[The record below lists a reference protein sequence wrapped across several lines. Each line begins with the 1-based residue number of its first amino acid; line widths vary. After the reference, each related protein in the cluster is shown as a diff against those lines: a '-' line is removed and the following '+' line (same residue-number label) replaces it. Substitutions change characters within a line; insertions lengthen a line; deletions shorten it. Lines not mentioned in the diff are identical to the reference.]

1 MDPRFQ
7 PSRRGAGSP
16 RCLVARHGRCTGRL
30 SAPHHAQRAFAL
42 AFLYPLT
49 RENDTMPVDAI
60 GSILNQADTTVTRQ
74 NTIDQED
81 FIKLFLSQLQ
91 FQDPLEPVDNREF
104 LSQLAQFSNLEQTR
118 QTSQNTEGLLVMNSS
133 AQALAL
139 LGKTV
144 EIQGTGAATVGSVI
158 AVNFTSSGPELSIST
173 TSGQILTSVRLS
185 QVSLVKP

>member
-1 MDPRFQ
+1 
-7 PSRRGAGSP
+7 
-16 RCLVARHGRCTGRL
+16 
-30 SAPHHAQRAFAL
+30 
-42 AFLYPLT
+42 
-49 RENDTMPVDAI
+49 MPVDAI
-60 GSILNQADTTVTRQ
+60 GSILNQTDTSVTRQ

-104 LSQLAQFSNLEQTR
+104 LAQLAQFSNLEQTR

-133 AQALAL
+133 AQALGL
-139 LGKTV
+139 LSKTV

-158 AVNFTSSGPELSIST
+158 AVNFTSSGPELSIRT
-173 TSGQILTSVRLS
+173 TSGQVLTSVRLS